1 MLKALL
7 LILNIFYSIRFVT
20 RLLLPFLFRTMLKRA
35 SKNMRSNESK
45 KREGE
50 VSIKNS
56 SKQKK
61 QSNSSVGEYVDYE
74 EKFYHV
80 EDTNLKKTVLEK
92 INEKT
97 NSIIISDHKVSLNK
111 FNKIELNTRY
121 LLPNATHL
129 ANSFFDGYGLNNLE
143 II

>member
-7 LILNIFYSIRFVT
+7 LILIIFYSIRFLI
-20 RLLLPFLFRTMLKRA
+20 RLLLPFFFRTIFKRT

-61 QSNSSVGEYVDYE
+61 QSSSSVGEYVDYE
-74 EKFYHV
+74 ELDDK
-80 EDTNLKKTVLEK
+80 
-92 INEKT
+92 
-97 NSIIISDHKVSLNK
+97 S
-111 FNKIELNTRY
+111 
-121 LLPNATHL
+121 
-129 ANSFFDGYGLNNLE
+129 
-143 II
+143 

>member
-7 LILNIFYSIRFVT
+7 LILIIFYSIRFIT

-74 EKFYHV
+74 EID
-80 EDTNLKKTVLEK
+80 E
-92 INEKT
+92 
-97 NSIIISDHKVSLNK
+97 NS
-111 FNKIELNTRY
+111 
-121 LLPNATHL
+121 
-129 ANSFFDGYGLNNLE
+129 
-143 II
+143 